1 MDTGLLFGFFLV
13 IVLLFCLIT
22 LARAARIVRQYEKG
36 LVMRLGKFHAMTPSG
51 LTFIVPFIDDL
62 IRVDMR
68 EQVISVPPQKL
79 ITKDN
84 VTVEVDAVVYYKV
97 VDPVKSQFEV
107 QDFGYACTTLA
118 QTNLRNLI
126 GDRTLDETLV
136 ARDMIN
142 TNLRHVLDEATN
154 NWGVKATRVEVQKID
169 PPRDI
174 TEAMSRQMKA
184 ERDKRA
190 AVLEAD
196 GVKQSQIL
204 QAEGFKQS
212 EILKAEGDAQA
223 RITRANAEAEAIKL
237 VSTAAETFFKERAEM
252 MRRLE
257 VLNNTLAQ
265 NTKYIVPSNAGLV
278 NVLGLDGMVQGAQA
292 ASAAPA
298 STTSSG
304 RSLQNDGLMKP
315 RPRVKRVDK
324 HGNSVRVG
332 DRIRVT
338 GIHSKVRDTKEFKT
352 RTILKR
358 CVGRVFPFT
367 GFKRIGLSC
376 TWAT

>member
-1 MDTGLLFGFFLV
+1 MDPFGGLLMLAIFVFLV
-13 IVLLFCLIT
+13 LGLVA
-22 LARAARIVRQYEKG
+22 LAKGARTVKQYEKG
-36 LVMRLGKFHAMTPSG
+36 LITRLGKYHAMATSG
-51 LTFIVPFIDDL
+51 LTFIIPFVDD
-62 IRVDMR
+62 IVRVDMR
-68 EQVISVPPQKL
+68 EQVITVPPQKL

-97 VDPVKSQFEV
+97 IDPVKSQYEV

-142 TNLRHVLDEATN
+142 SNLRLVLDEATN
-154 NWGVKATRVEVQKID
+154 GWGVKVTRVEVQKID

-190 AVLEAD
+190 SILEAE
-196 GVKQSQIL
+196 GFKQSQIL
-204 QAEGFKQS
+204 QPEGVKQS

-223 RITRANAEAEAIKL
+223 RVTRANAEAEAIRL
-237 VSTAAETFFKERAEM
+237 VSTAAETFFKDRAEV

-265 NTKYIVPSNAGLV
+265 NTKYIVPSNSGLL
-278 NVLGLDGMVQGAQA
+278 NVLGLDSAVGAA
-292 ASAAPA
+292 AGAAAGAAMIAP
-298 STTSSG
+298 
-304 RSLQNDGLMKP
+304 KP
-315 RPRVKRVDK
+315 PTAK
-324 HGNSVRVG
+324 S
-332 DRIRVT
+332 
-338 GIHSKVRDTKEFKT
+338 
-352 RTILKR
+352 
-358 CVGRVFPFT
+358 
-367 GFKRIGLSC
+367 
-376 TWAT
+376 

>member
-1 MDTGLLFGFFLV
+1 VAFLLVFLIFGLV
-13 IVLLFCLIT
+13 A
-22 LARAARIVRQYEKG
+22 LAKGARTVRQYEKG
-36 LVMRLGKFHAMTPSG
+36 LIIRLGKYHGMAPSG
-51 LTFIVPFIDDL
+51 LTFIMPFVDD
-62 IRVDMR
+62 IVCVDMR

-97 VDPVKSQFEV
+97 VDPAKSQFEV

-142 TNLRHVLDEATN
+142 TNLREVLDEATN
-154 NWGVKATRVEVQKID
+154 GWGVKVTRVEVQKID

-174 TEAMSRQMKA
+174 TDAMSRQMKA

-190 AVLEAD
+190 AILDAE

-204 QAEGFKQS
+204 QAEGTKQS

-237 VSTAAETFFKERAEM
+237 VSNAAETFFKERAEI
-252 MRRLE
+252 MRRLD

-265 NTKYIVPSNAGLV
+265 NTKYIVPANAGLI
-278 NVLGLDGMVQGAQA
+278 NVLGLDGIVQSPQNP
-292 ASAAPA
+292 PA
-298 STTSSG
+298 SSGGSPPSAMLPG
-304 RSLQNDGLMKP
+304 RSL
-315 RPRVKRVDK
+315 
-324 HGNSVRVG
+324 
-332 DRIRVT
+332 
-338 GIHSKVRDTKEFKT
+338 
-352 RTILKR
+352 
-358 CVGRVFPFT
+358 
-367 GFKRIGLSC
+367 
-376 TWAT
+376 